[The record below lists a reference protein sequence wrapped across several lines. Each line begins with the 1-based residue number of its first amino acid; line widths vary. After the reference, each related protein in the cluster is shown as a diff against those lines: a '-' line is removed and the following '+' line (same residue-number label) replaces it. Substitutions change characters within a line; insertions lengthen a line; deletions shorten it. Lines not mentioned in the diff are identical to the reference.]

1 MKKISINLKINKGE
15 ILNELT
21 RRSSYTALSVSPAVG
36 EDNGIVDKLV
46 LSSDDYPWC
55 KDKLRMIFYK
65 LRDILLPFS
74 SGDDEFA
81 DENETEFSF
90 KVTIG
95 MGCEDSVIHYMK
107 EMITTYLLSQWYL
120 DKLNEK
126 AAYLA
131 MQCDDMKT
139 LLKMTLNKVLGR
151 TRRPTNYF

>member
-1 MKKISINLKINKGE
+1 
-15 ILNELT
+15 
-21 RRSSYTALSVSPAVG
+21 
-36 EDNGIVDKLV
+36 
-46 LSSDDYPWC
+46 
-55 KDKLRMIFYK
+55 
-65 LRDILLPFS
+65 
-74 SGDDEFA
+74 
-81 DENETEFSF
+81 
-90 KVTIG
+90 

-151 TRRPTNYF
+151 TRRPTN